1 MAKQEKITPQQAVE
15 AVLGL
20 VGMID
25 KEQLAKLNKLDE
37 IDGIKTKLAEV
48 ESRIVQQGEKIS
60 EFIKPEDFEQKVKE
74 RDDAFSDAIKKVPTK
89 IDVKTE
95 PVALKQEHVDILD
108 KIKAQYDNISKRHS
122 VYYSLLSSK
131 KMWLLY
137 LFITALLS
145 VGTTFLV
152 MNTSSKEWAHRA
164 LVAAID
170 MNHQDPIA
178 QYLTCRAEMPKD
190 RKGYQA
196 KVKAMEYDA
205 KKILYLESV
214 LANYIDGEF
223 CIEEYHSQQ
232 TERLVYAAVCRFAGA
247 KDLEVYNIHM
257 EDGKVVEVTRRYKNT
272 EKKKKNDPEF
282 VWKEVKPLENRGK

>member
-20 VGMID
+20 VNMID
-25 KEQLAKLNKLDE
+25 TSKLAKLSKLDE
-37 IDGIKTKLAEV
+37 IASLKAQLAEL
-48 ESRIVQQGEKIS
+48 ESKIVQQGAKIS
-60 EFIKPEDFEQKVKE
+60 EFIKPDDFEQKAKE

-89 IDVKTE
+89 IDVKIE
-95 PVALKQEHVDILD
+95 PVALKQEHVDMLD
-108 KIKAQYDNISKRHS
+108 TIKGLYDSISKRHS
-122 VYYSLLSSK
+122 VYYYLLSSK
-131 KMWLLY
+131 KMWFLY

-190 RKGYQA
+190 RKGYKA
-196 KVKAMEYDA
+196 KVKAMEYNA
-205 KKILYLESV
+205 KKILYLESI
-214 LANYIDGEF
+214 LAGYIDGEF
-223 CIEEYHSQQ
+223 CIEQYHSQK
-232 TERLVYAAVCRFAGA
+232 TERLVYAALCRFSGS
-247 KDLEVYNIHM
+247 KGLEVYNIHM
-257 EDGKVVEVTRRYKNT
+257 KDGKVAEVTRRYKNS
-272 EKKKKNDPEF
+272 KKKKKDDPEF
-282 VWKEVKPLENRGK
+282 VWKEVKPKS

>member
-20 VGMID
+20 VNMID
-25 KEQLAKLNKLDE
+25 TSKLAKLSKLDE
-37 IDGIKTKLAEV
+37 IASLKAQLAEL
-48 ESRIVQQGEKIS
+48 ESKIVQQGAKIS
-60 EFIKPEDFEQKVKE
+60 EFIKPDDFEQKAKE

-89 IDVKTE
+89 IDVKIE
-95 PVALKQEHVDILD
+95 PVALKQEHVDMLD
-108 KIKAQYDNISKRHS
+108 TIKGLYDSISKRHS
-122 VYYSLLSSK
+122 VYYYLLSSK

-190 RKGYQA
+190 RKGYKA
-196 KVKAMEYDA
+196 KVKAMEYNA
-205 KKILYLESV
+205 KKILYLESI
-214 LANYIDGEF
+214 LAGYIDGEF
-223 CIEEYHSQQ
+223 CIEQYHSQK
-232 TERLVYAAVCRFAGA
+232 TERLVYAALCRFSGS
-247 KDLEVYNIHM
+247 KGLEVYNIHM
-257 EDGKVVEVTRRYKNT
+257 KDGKVAEVTRRYKNS
-272 EKKKKNDPEF
+272 KKKKKDDPEF
-282 VWKEVKPLENRGK
+282 VWKEVKPKS

>member
-20 VGMID
+20 VNMID
-25 KEQLAKLNKLDE
+25 SGKLAKLSKLDE
-37 IDGIKTKLAEV
+37 IDGLKAKLAEL
-48 ESRIVQQGEKIS
+48 ESRIIQQGEKIS
-60 EFIKPEDFEQKVKE
+60 EFIKPDDFEQKVKE
-74 RDDAFSDAIKKVPTK
+74 RDDAFSNAIKKVPTK

-95 PVALKQEHVDILD
+95 PIALKQEYVDILD
-108 KIKAQYDNISKRHS
+108 TIKALYDNISKRHS

-131 KMWLLY
+131 KMWLIY

-164 LVAAID
+164 MIAAID
-170 MNHQDPIA
+170 MNHQDPVG

-190 RKGYQA
+190 RKGYKA
-196 KVKAMEYDA
+196 KVNAMEYDA
-205 KKILYLESV
+205 KKILYLETI
-214 LANYIDGEF
+214 LADYIDGEF
-223 CIEEYHSQQ
+223 CIEQYHSQK
-232 TERLVYAAVCRFAGA
+232 TERLVYAAVCRFTGA

-257 EDGKVVEVTRRYKNT
+257 KDGKVVEVTRRYKNT
-272 EKKKKNDPEF
+272 KKKRKDDPEF
-282 VWKEVKPLENRGK
+282 VWKEVKPVKD

>member
-1 MAKQEKITPQQAVE
+1 MAKKERISAQE
-15 AVLGL
+15 VLETISGFMEL
-20 VGMID
+20 ID
-25 KEQLAKLNKLDE
+25 EDKLKKLDKLDDIASMKAKLAQL
-37 IDGIKTKLAEV
+37 
-48 ESRIVQQGEKIS
+48 ESRIVQQGETIS
-60 EFIKPEDFEQKVKE
+60 EFIKPDDFEQKVKE

-131 KMWLLY
+131 KMWLIY

-164 LVAAID
+164 MIAAID
-170 MNHQDPIA
+170 MNHQDPVG

-190 RKGYQA
+190 RKGYKA

-214 LANYIDGEF
+214 LADFIDGEF
-223 CIEEYHSQQ
+223 CVEQYHSQK
-232 TERLVYAAVCRFAGA
+232 TERLVYAAVCRFAGS

-257 EDGKVVEVTRRYKNT
+257 KNGKVIEVTRRYKNT
-272 EKKKKNDPEF
+272 KKTKKDDPEF
-282 VWKEVKPLENRGK
+282 VWEKVKSIW

>member
-20 VGMID
+20 VNMID
-25 KEQLAKLNKLDE
+25 TSKLAKLSKLDE
-37 IDGIKTKLAEV
+37 IASLKAQLAEF
-48 ESRIVQQGEKIS
+48 ESKIVQQGAKIS
-60 EFIKPEDFEQKVKE
+60 EFIKPDDFEQKAKE

-89 IDVKTE
+89 IDVKIE
-95 PVALKQEHVDILD
+95 PVALKQEHVDMLD
-108 KIKAQYDNISKRHS
+108 TIKGLYDSISKRHS
-122 VYYSLLSSK
+122 VYYYLLSSK

-170 MNHQDPIA
+170 MNHQDPIS
-178 QYLTCRAEMPKD
+178 QYLTCRAEMSKD
-190 RKGYQA
+190 RKGYKA

-205 KKILYLESV
+205 KKILYLESI
-214 LANYIDGEF
+214 LAGYIDGEF
-223 CIEEYHSQQ
+223 CIEQYHSQK
-232 TERLVYAAVCRFAGA
+232 TERLVYAAVCRFAGS

-257 EDGKVVEVTRRYKNT
+257 KDGKVAEVTRRYKNS
-272 EKKKKNDPEF
+272 KKKKKDDPEF
-282 VWKEVKPLENRGK
+282 VWKEVRPKS

>member
-20 VGMID
+20 VNMID
-25 KEQLAKLNKLDE
+25 TGKLAKLSKLDE
-37 IDGIKTKLAEV
+37 IDGIKTKLAEL

-60 EFIKPEDFEQKVKE
+60 EFIKPDDFEQKVKE
-74 RDDAFSDAIKKVPTK
+74 RDNAFSDAIKKVPTK
-89 IDVKTE
+89 IEVKTE
-95 PVALKQEHVDILD
+95 PVALNQEHVDILD
-108 KIKAQYDNISKRHS
+108 TIKALYDNISKRHS

-131 KMWLLY
+131 KMWFLY

-190 RKGYQA
+190 SKGYKA

-205 KKILYLESV
+205 KKILDLESI
-214 LANYIDGEF
+214 LGDYIDGEF
-223 CIEEYHSQQ
+223 CVEQYHSQQ
-232 TERLVYAAVCRFAGA
+232 TELLVYAAVCHFAGS
-247 KDLEVYNIHM
+247 KDFEVYNIYM
-257 EDGKVVEVTRRYKNT
+257 KDGKVVEVTRRYKNT
-272 EKKKKNDPEF
+272 QKKKKDDPEF
-282 VWKEVKPLENRGK
+282 VWKEVKPKS